1 MRGTGGK
8 RNRRRQDGQDGQD
21 GHDGQDGQDEQ
32 DEQDGQDGQDG
43 QDDRTDRTNRT
54 NRTDRTTR
62 ERIVLLPMIPIPPMI
77 PITAS
82 AFDTL
87 VGTQWRFKAGLLRV
101 AHFPFL
107 VRLSQRTR
115 GFASDESDVT
125 GDSRTI
131 KKKHPQTGGMRMV
144 RWGGAPR
151 WT

>member
-1 MRGTGGK
+1 MRAGFAATGFTGATGATGGTGVPF
-8 RNRRRQDGQDGQD
+8 DGVTGFTGDAC
-21 GHDGQDGQDEQ
+21 
-32 DEQDGQDGQDG
+32 
-43 QDDRTDRTNRT
+43 TPSV
-54 NRTDRTTR
+54 
-62 ERIVLLPMIPIPPMI
+62 IPMI

-131 KKKHPQTGGMRMV
+131 KKTSADRRHADGKVG
-144 RWGGAPR
+144 WCAPPDLNR
-151 WT
+151 RPWDYESRALTN

>member
-1 MRGTGGK
+1 
-8 RNRRRQDGQDGQD
+8 
-21 GHDGQDGQDEQ
+21 
-32 DEQDGQDGQDG
+32 
-43 QDDRTDRTNRT
+43 
-54 NRTDRTTR
+54 
-62 ERIVLLPMIPIPPMI
+62 MIPIPPMI

-125 GDSRTI
+125 GDSRT
-131 KKKHPQTGGMRMV
+131 KKNIRRPEACGWQGGVV
-144 RWGGAPR
+144 RPAGLEPTTLGL
-151 WT
+151 